1 MGNES
6 EKVAWQALGEEFVL
20 RQDTWEPVKAAE
32 QKRDM
37 VGATVQGALREGD
50 RWEVRSES
58 RMLRTGAA
66 NNVWS

>member
-1 MGNES
+1 M
-6 EKVAWQALGEEFVL
+6 L

-37 VGATVQGALREGD
+37 VGATVQGALSEGD

-58 RMLRTGAA
+58 RMLRTGMA